1 MTEPSSRKVGVLA
14 LARVLFL
21 LATAF
26 FAWWSLR
33 GRFHEVGDALAG
45 TSWLGV
51 LLAVALVVTGL
62 LLTAFLW
69 LRVLDGYGYRL
80 PFRDGFAIFFVG
92 QLGKYVPGSVWSIG
106 VQAQLARPHDV
117 PPRATVGASLVF
129 LGFNVATAA
138 LGGGLVALFGGIS
151 LGVPA
156 WLVVIGVLA
165 VAAGLFPTVI
175 NTLGSRVGGAPL
187 RLRALDV
194 LVLVALM
201 VAVWS
206 LYALALIAMVPDPSW
221 RLLAALA
228 GAFTIGYAVGVVIIF
243 APAGLGA
250 REATFIA
257 LLTPVTNLATA
268 TSVALLARVVH
279 LIADFGVA
287 GVTWWLASRR
297 ATRVAA
303 PRTRHAAESRPPGPD
318 PG

>member
-1 MTEPSSRKVGVLA
+1 MTEASSPRVSILA

-33 GRFHEVGDALAG
+33 GRFDEVGDALAG

-62 LLTAFLW
+62 LLTGFLW
-69 LRVLDGYGYRL
+69 LRILDGYGHRL
-80 PFRDGFAIFFVG
+80 PLGDGFAIFFVG

-106 VQAQLARPHDV
+106 AQAQLARPHAV

-138 LGGGLVALFGGIS
+138 FAGGLIALAGRVP
-151 LGVPA
+151 LGMPA
-156 WLVVIGVLA
+156 WLIAIGVLA
-165 VAAGLFPTVI
+165 VLAGLQPKVV
-175 NTLGSRVGGAPL
+175 NTLGTRVGGSAL

-194 LVLVALM
+194 LVAVALM
-201 VAVWS
+201 AAVWA
-206 LYALALIAMVPDPSW
+206 LYALALLALVPDPSS
-221 RLLAALA
+221 RVLAALA
-228 GAFTIGYAVGVVIIF
+228 GAFTIGYAVGVVVVF

-257 LLTPVTNLATA
+257 LLTPVTDLATA

-287 GVTWWLASRR
+287 GATWRLASRER
-297 ATRVAA
+297 RMAVDRS
-303 PRTRHAAESRPPGPD
+303 H
-318 PG
+318 

>member
-1 MTEPSSRKVGVLA
+1 MTEPAPRQVGVLA

-33 GRFHEVGDALAG
+33 GRFDEVGDALAG

-51 LLAVALVVTGL
+51 LLALVLVVTGL
-62 LLTAFLW
+62 LLTGFLW
-69 LRVLDGYGYRL
+69 LRVLDGYGFRL
-80 PFRDGFAIFFVG
+80 PFGDGFAIFFVG

-106 VQAQLARPHDV
+106 AQAQLARPHAV

-138 LGGGLVALFGGIS
+138 LAGGVVALAGGVS

-156 WLVVIGVLA
+156 WLVTIGVLA
-165 VAAGLFPTVI
+165 VLLGLLPTVV
-175 NTLGSRVGGAPL
+175 NTLGTRVGGAPL
-187 RLRALDV
+187 RLRIVDV
-194 LVLVALM
+194 LSAVALM
-201 VAVWS
+201 SAVWT
-206 LYALALIAMVPDPSW
+206 LYALALLALVPDPSW
-221 RLLAALA
+221 RLLAALG
-228 GAFTIGYAVGVVIIF
+228 GAFTLGYAVGVVIVF

-257 LLTPVTNLATA
+257 LLTPVADLATA

-287 GVTWWLASRR
+287 GVTWWLANRARR
-297 ATRVAA
+297 T
-303 PRTRHAAESRPPGPD
+303 TIAESSPLPR
-318 PG
+318 